1 MADQNKTKKIRF
13 FNFSEETY
21 DASTG
26 KFKIDNLKEESER
39 LENYINEKTSI
50 IEDEK
55 DLDKKTLLT
64 QSYIKES
71 KSLKKEISDKKSEI
85 TKKHIKDL
93 TDELANMAKLIES
106 IQENI
111 KEHTSVALI
120 DAGMADVFYVAPSY
134 EIRTGPITDKEKLQM
149 AIAILNELGIETKI
163 YQDGKLLKP
172 STKEETN
179 EGEEDSKKTKFKD
192 DDASY
197 NGKC

>member
-85 TKKHIKDL
+85 TKKHIK
-93 TDELANMAKLIES
+93 
-106 IQENI
+106 
-111 KEHTSVALI
+111 AL
-120 DAGMADVFYVAPSY
+120 FLYPSSN
-134 EIRTGPITDKEKLQM
+134 P
-149 AIAILNELGIETKI
+149 
-163 YQDGKLLKP
+163 
-172 STKEETN
+172 
-179 EGEEDSKKTKFKD
+179 
-192 DDASY
+192 
-197 NGKC
+197 

>member
-1 MADQNKTKKIRF
+1 MKKKEKFFKFEEEVYNPETKKFVI
-13 FNFSEETY
+13 N
-21 DASTG
+21 
-26 KFKIDNLKEESER
+26 NLKEESER
-39 LENYINEKTSI
+39 LTNYINEKTSS
-50 IEDEK
+50 IESEE
-55 DLDKKTLLT
+55 DLDKKTYLT
-64 QSYIKES
+64 QEYLKES
-71 KSLKKEISDKKSEI
+71 KTLEKEITEKKSEL

-93 TDELANMAKLIES
+93 SDELTQLSKLIKE
-106 IQENI
+106 IQEEV
-111 KEHTSVALI
+111 KDHTSEALI
-120 DAGMADVFYVAPSY
+120 NAGKADVFYVAPSY

-197 NGKC
+197 NGRC